1 MPRSSKD
8 IWKQGNFR
16 ISEPRKDCV
25 GFFRLTTWFGGFMW
39 DCQFLVW
46 FLFFLNKYWDY
57 THVLK
62 SFNFCKLHRGKIS
75 SAQNNNW
82 KPMAKWIPFRPQRLD
97 DSLWGGQGEK
107 CSSLWHKDAKV
118 DVKTTCLPLIFTH
131 LFKLMRLYL
140 GKGNEIHPQTVHSFI
155 LTSGKLLLIKNFLF
169 FFV

>member
-1 MPRSSKD
+1 MS
-8 IWKQGNFR
+8 WKALICVNFTFA
-16 ISEPRKDCV
+16 K
-25 GFFRLTTWFGGFMW
+25 
-39 DCQFLVW
+39 
-46 FLFFLNKYWDY
+46 
-57 THVLK
+57 
-62 SFNFCKLHRGKIS
+62 

-155 LTSGKLLLIKNFLF
+155 LISGKLLLIKFFCFSLFHGWCSFVNIPVFFGDIKNLELLHTDIQCFCPTPIIIFLPLSPDPKAEICNS
-169 FFV
+169 VPT